1 MCELDEHYA
10 ETTHQKSSG
19 CPVIPEKDM
28 TTQTLKFLLFSVL
41 FDFIPLIHTIKNAHL
56 VMYLIWPKDMTAKG
70 DKKNKSSHVICSQYC
85 IGVGVFFFLTI
96 FTVVYLQ
103 EIPQQHPLVKQTC
116 LVWRSVSLFRI

>member
-41 FDFIPLIHTIKNAHL
+41 FDFIPLIHTIKNVHL
-56 VMYLIWPKDMTAKG
+56 IMYLIWPKDMTAKSN
-70 DKKNKSSHVICSQYC
+70 KKNTSSHVICLQYC
-85 IGVGVFFFLTI
+85 IGVGCIFSVFS
-96 FTVVYLQ
+96 VVYLQ

-116 LVWRSVSLFRI
+116 LVWRSVSLFHI